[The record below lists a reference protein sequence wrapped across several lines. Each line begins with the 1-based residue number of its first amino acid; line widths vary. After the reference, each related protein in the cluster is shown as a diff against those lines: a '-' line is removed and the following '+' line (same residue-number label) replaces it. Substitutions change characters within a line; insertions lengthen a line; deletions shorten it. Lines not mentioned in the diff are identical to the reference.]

1 MKKIIKLTEKDL
13 TNIVKR
19 IINEKKYKI
28 PKEVSIELINRY
40 LNEEDPDVL
49 RKMCGYNY
57 KVMKKII
64 KSTYIDHIP
73 LKEIAD
79 ELRELAKN
87 GKLFDNDEY
96 SNSGWEWR
104 NNAEKKI
111 LTLRNYFLKSL
122 KEWSDNPTE

>member
-79 ELRELAKN
+79 EFGKLSKN

-96 SNSGWEWR
+96 SNSKWGW
-104 NNAEKKI
+104 NNDEKKI
-111 LTLRNYFLKSL
+111 LALRNYFLKSL